1 MYFLI
6 VAALMLGLPVA
17 SIVVETMLTDHGVL
31 TMTVIGRWFVF
42 WSVGVRLLM
51 AGLRQIFQP
60 RYTAETILG
69 IKSSDSL
76 LVVRELGI
84 ANTAIGSIGM
94 GSLFFPGWV
103 LPAGMAGAIFYG
115 LAGINHAAHKERNR
129 LQSVAMTSDLF
140 VALVLLAFCIAAQI
154 SGFARG

>member
-6 VAALMLGLPVA
+6 VAALMLVFPVA
-17 SIVVETMLTDHGVL
+17 SIVVETMLGDHGVL
-31 TMTVIGRWFVF
+31 SMTVIGRWFVF

-84 ANTAIGSIGM
+84 ANAAIGSIGM

-115 LAGINHAAHKERNR
+115 LAGINHAAHEERNR

-140 VALVLLAFCIAAQI
+140 VALVLLAFCIAV
-154 SGFARG
+154 